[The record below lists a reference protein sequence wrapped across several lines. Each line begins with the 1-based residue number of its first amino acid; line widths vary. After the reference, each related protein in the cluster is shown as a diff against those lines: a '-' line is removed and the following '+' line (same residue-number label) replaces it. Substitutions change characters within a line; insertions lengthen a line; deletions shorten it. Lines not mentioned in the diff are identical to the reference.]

1 MLVGRPVE
9 VARVK
14 YAGLRWSR
22 CDGARASSTA
32 ERSLT
37 MTDTPSPPDDSNP
50 TTRYD
55 PPPPEDP
62 VVPADA
68 QGGALD
74 APTSPPPASTP
85 PPLLPPPTA
94 PPPTWRSRRDD
105 PGRTGSIIFGVILL
119 AVGLWF
125 FADQT
130 LGLDMPRLRWSELW
144 PLLIIAIGAWVVLAS
159 MRRGR

>member
-1 MLVGRPVE
+1 
-9 VARVK
+9 
-14 YAGLRWSR
+14 
-22 CDGARASSTA
+22 
-32 ERSLT
+32 
-37 MTDTPSPPDDSNP
+37 MTDSPSPPNDSNP

-68 QGGALD
+68 QGAAAD
-74 APTSPPPASTP
+74 APSGPLPLPPTSSSAPPPP
-85 PPLLPPPTA
+85 QPMA
-94 PPPTWRSRRDD
+94 PAPTWRSRRDD

>member
-1 MLVGRPVE
+1 MAP
-9 VARVK
+9 A
-14 YAGLRWSR
+14 
-22 CDGARASSTA
+22 
-32 ERSLT
+32 
-37 MTDTPSPPDDSNP
+37 PS
-50 TTRYD
+50 
-55 PPPPEDP
+55 
-62 VVPADA
+62 
-68 QGGALD
+68 
-74 APTSPPPASTP
+74 
-85 PPLLPPPTA
+85 
-94 PPPTWRSRRDD
+94 WRSRRDD

>member
-1 MLVGRPVE
+1 
-9 VARVK
+9 
-14 YAGLRWSR
+14 
-22 CDGARASSTA
+22 
-32 ERSLT
+32 
-37 MTDTPSPPDDSNP
+37 MTDSPSPPNDSNP

-62 VVPADA
+62 VVAGDA
-68 QGGALD
+68 QGA
-74 APTSPPPASTP
+74 APDTPTP
-85 PPLLPPPTA
+85 PPLTSSSAPPPPMA
-94 PPPTWRSRRDD
+94 PAPTWRSRRDD

>member
-1 MLVGRPVE
+1 
-9 VARVK
+9 
-14 YAGLRWSR
+14 
-22 CDGARASSTA
+22 
-32 ERSLT
+32 
-37 MTDTPSPPDDSNP
+37 MTDSPSPPNDSNP

-62 VVPADA
+62 VVPAGA
-68 QGGALD
+68 QGAAPD
-74 APTSPPPASTP
+74 APTPPPVSSSAP
-85 PPLLPPPTA
+85 PPPPPMA
-94 PPPTWRSRRDD
+94 PAPTWRSRRDD